1 MAHKRPTGSKEPVPA
16 GTEADAVLCHGHG
29 QYSLCAPPFVYFARI
44 ARRHVERF
52 GVNQGRIVVVCEPK
66 QRSHTTVKRLVSKF
80 GAKKSYAQCQVS
92 IVGA

>member
-1 MAHKRPTGSKEPVPA
+1 VAHKRPTGSKEPVPA

-66 QRSHTTVKRLVSKF
+66 QRSHTTVKRPARFEIRSQNPTHSAKF
-80 GAKKSYAQCQVS
+80 QS
-92 IVGA
+92 